1 MTTCPHVFTLFETSI
16 GPCGIAWNDRGI
28 VAVQLPERSDARTV
42 ARLADRVP
50 GAKRVAAPSDVQNAI
65 DQIVAHLGG
74 APGDLGAIVLDTSG
88 LAPFHARVYEA
99 LRRVPP
105 GTTVTYG
112 ELAARVGAPHAARAV
127 GQAMRRN
134 PFPIVVPCHRV
145 VASGGRPGGFSAF
158 GGVVTK
164 AKLLALEG
172 KKLDGSEANGTG
184 LPFDAG
190 EALAHLSSRDR
201 KLARIIESIGPL
213 RLRTD
218 PRASSFEA
226 LAEAIVYQQLTGR
239 AAATIYG
246 RVQALF
252 PRKRASAKAL
262 LALSDAH
269 LRGCGLSGS
278 KLRAL
283 RDLAEKTLDGTVPK
297 LDVLHTLEDD
307 AIVDR
312 LVKVRGIG
320 RWTVQMLL
328 IFRLGRPDVLPIDD
342 YGVRKG
348 FAAAFRK
355 RELPTPKELAE
366 YGERWR
372 PYRTV
377 ASWYMWRV
385 ADRAKT

>member
-1 MTTCPHVFTLFETSI
+1 MTSRLDAYTLFQTPI
-16 GPCGIAWNDRGI
+16 GPCGIAWNERGV
-28 VAVQLPERSDARTV
+28 VALQLPERNDSRTL
-42 ARLADRVP
+42 ARLVDRVP
-50 GAKRVAAPSDVQNAI
+50 GAKKEPAPPHIRSAI
-65 DQIVAHLGG
+65 DAIVEHLGG
-74 APGDLGAIVLDTSG
+74 APRDLAAIALDTAG
-88 LAPFHARVYEA
+88 LPPFHARVYQA
-99 LRRVPP
+99 LRAVPP

-112 ELAARVGAPHAARAV
+112 ELAARAGAPQGARAV

-145 VASGGRPGGFSAF
+145 VASGGAPGGFSAF

-164 AKLLALEG
+164 GKLLALEG
-172 KKLDGSEANGTG
+172 KQLASSEKDGTA
-184 LPFDAG
+184 LPFDADV
-190 EALAHLSSRDR
+190 ALTHLSSRDR
-201 KLARIIESIGPL
+201 KLARVIETIGPL

-218 PRASSFEA
+218 PRASTFEA

-262 LALSDAH
+262 LSLADAD
-269 LRGCGLSGS
+269 LRACGLSGS

-283 RDLAEKTLDGTVPK
+283 RDLAEKTLDGTVPR
-297 LDVLHTLEDD
+297 LDALHALEDE

-328 IFRLGRPDVLPIDD
+328 IFRLGRPDVLPVDD

-348 FAAAFRK
+348 FAAAFK
-355 RELPTPKELAE
+355 RQELPTARELAD

-377 ASWYMWRV
+377 ASWYMWRM
-385 ADRAKT
+385 ADQAKT